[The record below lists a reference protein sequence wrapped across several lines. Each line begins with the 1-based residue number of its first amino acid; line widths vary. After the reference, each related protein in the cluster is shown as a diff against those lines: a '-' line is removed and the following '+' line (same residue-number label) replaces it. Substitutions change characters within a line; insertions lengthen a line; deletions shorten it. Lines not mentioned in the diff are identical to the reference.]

1 RAPWRN
7 EEEENRKPNIKSTT
21 EKKTSL
27 LRWPK
32 IMQQQSENRVLQG
45 FQPVKAPGEHP
56 ICVASGR
63 PARVN
68 EGANVAAAG
77 WRHRHEIRHPPGAR
91 SHRTCGVD
99 PAL

>member
-45 FQPVKAPGEHP
+45 F
-56 ICVASGR
+56 
-63 PARVN
+63 RVSLVCS
-68 EGANVAAAG
+68 ERSVAALCAG
-77 WRHRHEIRHPPGAR
+77 IGLQYFRQ
-91 SHRTCGVD
+91 
-99 PAL
+99 L